1 MVETIAVTTAVAGIV
16 SILGLS
22 LAVRRRRQTAAVPI
36 SKDGYQEATIKV
48 NGRYRPEVVTVRS
61 GTPVRLRFLREE
73 DAPCSERVIF
83 EGLGIERLLPTNQET
98 SIELTPSRP
107 GSYMFTCQ
115 MGIYRGWLV
124 VVPAR

>member
-16 SILGLS
+16 SLLALS
-22 LAVRRRRQTAAVPI
+22 LAVRRHTAAVPI
-36 SKDGYQEATIKV
+36 SKDGYQDATIRV
-48 NGRYRPEVVTVRS
+48 NGRYRPEVVTVHS
-61 GTPVRLRFLREE
+61 GRPVRLRFLREE

-83 EGLGIERLLPTNQET
+83 EGLGIERRLPTNQET